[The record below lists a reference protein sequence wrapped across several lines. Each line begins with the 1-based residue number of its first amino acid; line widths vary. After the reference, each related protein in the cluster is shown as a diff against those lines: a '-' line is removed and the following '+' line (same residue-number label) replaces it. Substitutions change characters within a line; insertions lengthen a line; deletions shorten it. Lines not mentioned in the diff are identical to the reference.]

1 MKHDLREKITKSPLC
16 RSAAILAGGKASRM
30 GQDKQTLKRDGKLVV
45 HQLIE
50 QLEPYFEE
58 IIVVTKTAGLYQG
71 QNVVLTQDKLPS
83 RGPMSG
89 IHAALSVANSPYV
102 YITACDM
109 PQFDPRLFDLL
120 LSELDTCHPCS
131 GLAVERELKGR
142 DGKTRLRP
150 EIFHALYAHSL
161 IPHLKKQILS
171 QRSKVEVFMREMGF
185 HFLDEKKVR
194 QVLPDWSVFNNINT
208 PEEACAAGI
217 DLPGATSH
225 SS

>member
-1 MKHDLREKITKSPLC
+1 M
-16 RSAAILAGGKASRM
+16 
-30 GQDKQTLKRDGKLVV
+30 
-45 HQLIE
+45 
-50 QLEPYFEE
+50 
-58 IIVVTKTAGLYQG
+58 
-71 QNVVLTQDKLPS
+71 
-83 RGPMSG
+83 
-89 IHAALSVANSPYV
+89 
-102 YITACDM
+102 
-109 PQFDPRLFDLL
+109 PRLTPPFDLL
-120 LSELDTCHPCS
+120 LNELDTCHPCS

-225 SS
+225 SF

>member
-1 MKHDLREKITKSPLC
+1 MKHESGKIVAKNPLC

-30 GQDKQTLKRDGKLVV
+30 GQDKQTLRRDGSLVV

-50 QLEPYFEE
+50 QLEPYFDE

-89 IHAALSVANSPYV
+89 IHAALTVANSPYV

-109 PQFDPRLFDLL
+109 PQFDPRLLGFLL
-120 LSELDTCHPCS
+120 KDLDTCHPCS

-142 DGKTRLRP
+142 DGKIRLRP
-150 EIFHALYAHSL
+150 EIFHALYARSL
-161 IPHLKKQILS
+161 IPHLKKQILNG
-171 QRSKVEVFMREMGF
+171 RSKVEAFMLETGF
-185 HFLDEKKVR
+185 QFLDEKIVR
-194 QVLPDWSVFNNINT
+194 QVLPDWSVFSNINT

-217 DLPGATSH
+217 DLPGATTH
-225 SS
+225 SF